1 CNPYCEIFCEGS
13 KLATPTMRNTTSP
26 LWNSSFIFYRFSTN
40 KPIIIKVY
48 SYRPLCRDT
57 YLGEV
62 GIPAPLNY
70 EPTLLRVDL
79 ACKGKTDEES
89 VRGSLELYV
98 LTDDN
103 LLAV

>member
-1 CNPYCEIFCEGS
+1 MSWLPRWGLGYVKLKRNIFF
-13 KLATPTMRNTTSP
+13 PQ
-26 LWNSSFIFYRFSTN
+26 
-40 KPIIIKVY
+40 VY
-48 SYRPLCRDT
+48 SYRALCRDT

-79 ACKGKTDEES
+79 TCKGKTDEES
-89 VRGSLELYV
+89 IRGSLELYV

-103 LLAV
+103 VLAV